1 MKRQRPDRIT
11 NIDDFCDQT
20 AEAVYHAIQPLDEV
34 ARQMEDVWGINRLPM
49 LVSPETAAKFGS
61 AKAKLDQAIIDNDA
75 TEVAKRAAIQIRGWR
90 AMDAEARASGASTV
104 TTEAWTWRDDSDRP
118 HAFVRTTAE
127 ATAYAKQSARVS
139 RSGLWPRL
147 PDWRRRDIV
156 ADVKNLPRRD
166 GDEGQR
172 VQRRHSVLSAECDML
187 ADAENPTRD
196 QVCRVRF
203 ASLHN
208 LRRAVSTSVCP
219 LQFWPAASRPAFD

>member
-11 NIDDFCDQT
+11 NIDDFADQT

-34 ARQMEDVWGINRLPM
+34 SRQMEDVWGINRLPM

-118 HAFVRTTAE
+118 HAFCQTTAE
-127 ATAYAKQSARVS
+127 AVAYAKTVGKGVSVWTMAEVARLASA
-139 RSGLWPRL
+139 G
-147 PDWRRRDIV
+147 IV
-156 ADVKNLPRRD
+156 ADVKKTFP
-166 GDEGQR
+166 GAT
-172 VQRRHSVLSAECDML
+172 VTKVSAFSD
-187 ADAENPTRD
+187 DIP
-196 QVCRVRF
+196 F
-203 ASLHN
+203 
-208 LRRAVSTSVCP
+208 
-219 LQFWPAASRPAFD
+219 